1 MYSRNDGSMGKLMV
15 TESFNSLIFLEIFV
29 SWCLLGIA
37 SGSSSL
43 WVWVIISNQRLQGT
57 HCRLVLFRNC
67 PPLLGILGF
76 ALLDPCLDH
85 WTTIRKSGW
94 HWRCYWTLEQQYAQ
108 VCRPLLQDVAGPVW
122 PNMDESKSKGSSLN
136 QWMVCDWWRNFSGL
150 LSTNDMHLWIN
161 NILS

>member
-57 HCRLVLFRNC
+57 HCRLVLFKKL
-67 PPLLGILGF
+67 PPLAGHLRFCIVGPMFGQLNNNSEIWM
-76 ALLDPCLDH
+76 ALTLLLNPRA
-85 WTTIRKSGW
+85 TICTS
-94 HWRCYWTLEQQYAQ
+94 
-108 VCRPLLQDVAGPVW
+108 LLTFVAGCCR
-122 PNMDESKSKGSSLN
+122 SSLTKYGRIEKQGQLFEPMDGLRLMKKLLRTSQH
-136 QWMVCDWWRNFSGL
+136 QWHASLD
-150 LSTNDMHLWIN
+150 
-161 NILS
+161 